1 MTQTHQHAAPTCFVD
16 PRLAAAFEVLDAL
29 HTAASE
35 GRLDLFTSMSTSE
48 IVGWLHE
55 FVYTAQE
62 TLAEIEKRNALATPH
77 LRLVK

>member
-1 MTQTHQHAAPTCFVD
+1 MGQTHQHTVQLFYAD
-16 PRLAAAFEVLDAL
+16 PRLAAAFELLDDL

-35 GRLDLFTSMSTSE
+35 GELDRFTPMSTNE
-48 IVGWLHE
+48 VVGWLQE

-62 TLAEIEKRNALATPH
+62 ALIEIEKRSVPAAPH